1 MTSFIAVLPLL
12 VVFVLLVVFRWS
24 ALKAMPLAL
33 ILTII
38 TALFYWEM
46 PSIRIA
52 AASIEGLLIAGKV
65 LYIIFGA
72 LLLLFALIHSGV
84 VNTIRNSFK
93 SVSPDPRIQ
102 AIIIAWTFGAFIEG
116 ASGFGTPAAI
126 AAPLLVMLGFPPM
139 AAVMSALIIQ
149 STPVSFGAV
158 GTPILVGVHGGLHN
172 SNIVNQF
179 IASSDSI
186 LDFQELIY
194 QIGLQVAI
202 LHGIIGTIMPLFVV
216 SLLTRFF
223 GKNKSWKE
231 GLEVYPFALFAGF
244 CFTIP
249 YVLFAYYFGPEF
261 PSLLGGL
268 VALSICVFVAHKGWL
283 QPSNIWQFPEKKNW
297 LKEWSGV
304 TEFTQVEITPKRT
317 SIFAAIFPYF
327 IVASLLVLTRL
338 PSLPFKQWL
347 SNFSFQIS
355 DILGTGINTSINL
368 FVLPGGVFIF
378 TVICCI
384 FYYGMTRSQCT
395 AMMKDTSK
403 ALLSA
408 APVLLFA
415 VPMVRIFIQS
425 QENAAGFASMPIELA
440 QSVAAISGAAWP
452 AFAAV
457 IGALGAFIAGSNT
470 ISNLTFSLFQF
481 GVGLELTLS
490 PILIV
495 ALQAIGG
502 AAGNMICIHN
512 IVAAS
517 ATCGLVGQEGNLIR
531 KTIIPTVYYLF
542 MAAILG
548 LILAQFTTK

>member
-1 MTSFIAVLPLL
+1 MTSIIAVLPLL
-12 VVFVLLVVFRWS
+12 LVFVLLVVFKWS
-24 ALKAMPLAL
+24 AIKALPLAL
-33 ILTII
+33 VLTIV

-46 PSIRIA
+46 PGIRVA
-52 AASIEGLLIAGKV
+52 AASIEGLIIAGKV

-72 LLLLFALIHSGV
+72 LLLLFALLHSGV
-84 VNTIRNSFK
+84 VNTIRNSFR

-102 AIIIAWTFGAFIEG
+102 AIIVAWTFGAFIEG

-158 GTPILVGVHGGLHN
+158 GTPILIGVHGGLHN
-172 SNIVNQF
+172 SNVVNEFINSSATIV
-179 IASSDSI
+179 
-186 LDFQELIY
+186 DFQDLIY
-194 QIGLQVAI
+194 QIGFQVAL
-202 LHGIIGTIMPLFVV
+202 LHGIIGTVMPLFVV
-216 SLLTRFF
+216 ILLTRFF

-231 GLEVYPFALFAGF
+231 GFEVFPFALFAGF

-249 YVLFAYYFGPEF
+249 YVSFAYFFGPEF

-268 VALSICVFVAHKGWL
+268 IALFVCVYVAHRGWL
-283 QPSNIWQFPEKKNW
+283 QPTNTWQFPEKENW
-297 LKEWSGV
+297 LKEWSGD
-304 TEFTQVEITPKRT
+304 TELKNTEIIPKR
-317 SIFAAIFPYF
+317 SSVFAAVFPYI

-347 SNFSFQIS
+347 SIFSFQII
-355 DILGTGINTSINL
+355 DILGTEINTSINL
-368 FVLPGGVFIF
+368 LFLPGGVFIF

-384 FYYGMTRSQCT
+384 FYYGMSRKQCT
-395 AMMKDTSK
+395 AMIRDTSK
-403 ALLSA
+403 ALLNA

-425 QENAAGFASMPIELA
+425 QENNSGFASMPIELA
-440 QSVAAISGAAWP
+440 QSVADITGTAWP

-481 GVGLELTLS
+481 GVGLELMLP

-495 ALQAIGG
+495 ALQAVGG

-531 KTIIPTVYYLF
+531 KTIIPTIYYLL

-548 LILAQFTTK
+548 LLLALF